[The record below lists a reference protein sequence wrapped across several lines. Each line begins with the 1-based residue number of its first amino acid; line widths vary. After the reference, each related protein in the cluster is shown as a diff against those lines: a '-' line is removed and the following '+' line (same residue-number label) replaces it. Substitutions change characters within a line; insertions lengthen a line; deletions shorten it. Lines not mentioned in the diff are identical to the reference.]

1 MQLRLFNETCF
12 KIYADVNG
20 VRYKIPSNEF
30 VVIDYMVG
38 LPVRLTLE
46 QRYKSMVLINPFGLH
61 DAFWDWFRPA
71 MESIMT
77 LVLKTTYNLSF
88 SQDIPYEFVIRN
100 EDFELDRYTAYE
112 RLYIDDPLIK
122 NDCTYEVTHSKKV
135 LKREKFFNVYTLLVA
150 LGVIFLISE
159 IITYAKG
166 EIPVDYWNLFLGF
179 VLSITGIC
187 GKIKICRKTKKY
199 LDPQFAKNCF
209 NGIVP
214 KYSGK
219 SFIN

>member
-20 VRYKIPSNEF
+20 VRYKVPSNEF

-71 MESIMT
+71 MESITT

-88 SQDIPYEFVIRN
+88 NQDRPYEFVIRN
-100 EDFELDRYTAYE
+100 EDFELDRYTGYE
-112 RLYIDDPLIK
+112 RLYIDDPNLK
-122 NDCTYEVTHSKKV
+122 NDCTYEVTRSKKV
-135 LKREKFFNVYTLLVA
+135 SKRVKIFNVYTLLLVVGA
-150 LGVIFLISE
+150 IFLVSE
-159 IITYAKG
+159 IIVYNKG
-166 EIPVDYWNLFLGF
+166 EIPVDYWNIFWGF

-187 GKIKICRKTKKY
+187 GKIKIRRKIKKY
-199 LDPQFAKNCF
+199 SDPQFAKKCF
-209 NGIVP
+209 DGAVP
-214 KYSGK
+214 EYSGK
-219 SFIN
+219 TFIK

>member
-12 KIYADVNG
+12 KIYAVING
-20 VRYKIPSNEF
+20 VRYKIPSQEF

-71 MESIMT
+71 MESITT
-77 LVLKTTYNLSF
+77 LVLKTTYKLSF
-88 SQDIPYEFVIRN
+88 SQDIPYEFIIRN
-100 EDFELDRYTAYE
+100 EDFELDRYTDYE
-112 RLYIDDPLIK
+112 RLYIDDPKLK
-122 NDCTYEVTHSKKV
+122 NDCTYEVTRSKKV
-135 LKREKFFNVYTLLVA
+135 SKRVNFFNVYTLLLA
-150 LGVIFLISE
+150 LGVIFLVGE
-159 IITYAKG
+159 TITYAKG
-166 EIPVDYWNLFLGF
+166 ENPVDYWNIFWGF

-187 GKIKICRKTKKY
+187 GKIKIHRKTKKY